1 MLLQVEMLARQVLQS
16 PVEVEVGGRSVV
28 NQDID
33 QRVEVREAGDRFLRL
48 LEILGD
54 YSGKG
59 KVLVFVN
66 SQEKCDQ
73 LFRDLLGVR
82 FPSLCRAPDAE
93 LELDGGCHGD
103 CSFWPVFIIKSTGS
117 FGVFALFQIAVL
129 RETAC
134 PARFGNRDQA

>member
-1 MLLQVEMLARQVLQS
+1 MLARQVLQS

-33 QRVEVREAGDRFLRL
+33 QRIEVREAGDRFFRL
-48 LEILGD
+48 LEILGE
-54 YSGKG
+54 YSGRG

-82 FPSLCRAPDAE
+82 SYPDVT
-93 LELDGGCHGD
+93 
-103 CSFWPVFIIKSTGS
+103 PVH
-117 FGVFALFQIAVL
+117 
-129 RETAC
+129 
-134 PARFGNRDQA
+134 